1 MSGERFADQIFPSQH
16 TKGMVSAMQLH
27 VTLKSRGE
35 SLPISYQAL
44 IHGWIYHLLQENE
57 HTTDLHN
64 AANQSR
70 VYKGFTFGRL
80 NGSYTV
86 QERRIT
92 FADTVQLE
100 IRSIHEKLIR
110 TLSDGLRSQQQIRLG
125 SAAFDVLS
133 VKEEDV
139 HLHTER
145 AEIIMSSP
153 VVAYITQEQKKTV
166 YLSPDDPRFFS
177 LLIRNAERKWHQ
189 FFGDTP
195 FELTV
200 KPCFEHLPPKVFT
213 HFKQT
218 YITGWTGRYLLEG
231 TPEAID
237 MLYQAGLG
245 AKNPEGFGMFDVPV
259 KP

>member
-1 MSGERFADQIFPSQH
+1 
-16 TKGMVSAMQLH
+16 MQLQI
-27 VTLKSRGE
+27 TLKSRRE

-44 IHGWIYHLLQENE
+44 IHGWIYHMLQENE
-57 HTTDLHN
+57 QMTGIHDL
-64 AANQSR
+64 ANQSR

-92 FADTVQLE
+92 FADSVRLE
-100 IRSIHEKLIR
+100 IRSIHEELIR
-110 TLSDGLRSQQQIRLG
+110 TLSEGMRGRQQVRLG
-125 SAAFDVLS
+125 SATFDILS

-139 HLHTER
+139 HLHAER
-145 AEIIMSSP
+145 VEIIMCSP
-153 VVAYITQEQKKTV
+153 VVAYITEAQKKTV
-166 YLSPDDPRFFS
+166 YLSPDDPRFFGA
-177 LLIRNAERKWHQ
+177 LIRNAERKWRQ
-189 FFGDTP
+189 FFGDAP
-195 FELTV
+195 FALTI

-231 TPEAID
+231 TPEVID
-237 MLYQAGLG
+237 MLYQVGVG
-245 AKNPEGFGMFDVPV
+245 AKNSEGFGMFDAPA

>member
-1 MSGERFADQIFPSQH
+1 
-16 TKGMVSAMQLH
+16 MQLH
-27 VTLKSRGE
+27 ITLKSRGE
-35 SLPISYQAL
+35 SLPISYQVL
-44 IHGWIYHLLQENE
+44 IHGLIYHLLQENQQLAD
-57 HTTDLHN
+57 THN
-64 AANQSR
+64 ASNQAR

-80 NGSYTV
+80 NGSYAI

-110 TLSDGLRSQQQIRLG
+110 TLSEGLRSQQQIRLG

-133 VKEEDV
+133 VKEENV
-139 HLHTER
+139 QLHAER

-153 VVAYITQEQKKTV
+153 IVAYITQEQKKTV

-177 LLIRNAERKWHQ
+177 LLTRNAERKWRQ
-189 FFGDTP
+189 FFGDAP
-195 FELTV
+195 FVLTI

-237 MLYQAGLG
+237 MLYQMGLG
-245 AKNPEGFGMFDVPV
+245 AKNSEGFGMFDVPA

>member
-1 MSGERFADQIFPSQH
+1 
-16 TKGMVSAMQLH
+16 MQLH
-27 VTLKSRGE
+27 ITLKSRHE

-44 IHGWIYHLLQENE
+44 IHGLIYHLLQENQQLA
-57 HTTDLHN
+57 DIHN
-64 AANQSR
+64 VSNQAR

-80 NGSYTV
+80 NGSYTL

-92 FADTVQLE
+92 FDDIVQLE

-125 SAAFDVLS
+125 SATFDILS
-133 VKEEDV
+133 VKEEDF
-139 HLHTER
+139 HLHADR
-145 AEIIMSSP
+145 AEIIICSP
-153 VVAYITQEQKKTV
+153 IVAYITHEQKKTV
-166 YLSPDDPRFFS
+166 YLSPDDPRFFNA
-177 LLIRNAERKWHQ
+177 LVRNAERKWHQ
-189 FFGDTP
+189 FFGDAP
-195 FELTV
+195 FALTI

-231 TPEAID
+231 TPEIID
-237 MLYQAGLG
+237 MLYQVGLG
-245 AKNPEGFGMFDVPV
+245 SKNSEGFGMFDVPA